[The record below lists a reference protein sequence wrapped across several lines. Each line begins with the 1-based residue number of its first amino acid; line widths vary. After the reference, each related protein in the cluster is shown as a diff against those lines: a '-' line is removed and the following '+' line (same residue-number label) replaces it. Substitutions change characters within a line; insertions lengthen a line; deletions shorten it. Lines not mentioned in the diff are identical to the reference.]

1 MPKLKGSLKNIT
13 DKPSTI
19 REVLLRATHTRTNGK
34 TITTSEPIRVKVSES
49 GDFTETLAPGAAVLV
64 LVGADFMARESIP
77 LLVAEGMT
85 TIAEAME
92 AARDFT
98 PDVHD
103 RLAELAAETQKNL
116 EEARGVKAETDSATA
131 RMREAAQ
138 ALKDSVDGSI
148 TEATAGIKKSGSE
161 LLASMQALQSK
172 AASSESEA
180 KESAQG
186 AEASRSAALA
196 SASSASSSAGEA
208 GAAQKAAE
216 AARDKAL
223 ASEQAAREHVKT
235 ASQSVER
242 AAIHE
247 QGAKAAKSGVTDALN
262 EAKDARTGAEKARDE
277 ARRAAE
283 SAIVGIR
290 PDSVQKSML
299 AVGLRGEI
307 DAKAD
312 QSTVMEELAKKA
324 DKATVEKQL
333 GEKANSAD
341 VDRRIGEI
349 PKPTWEGL
357 EGRPADFKPSAH
369 THATKEIT
377 GLDEALKAKA
387 DLSVV
392 DEKIRAIPKPTW
404 EGLEGKPAKF
414 PPEIHAHGIADVNG
428 LLEQLRGKASES
440 DVSTLRARMA
450 NLSFAVV
457 DSLPSYPNQNT
468 VYFVR

>member
-34 TITTSEPIRVKVSES
+34 TITTSEPVRVKVSES

-116 EEARGVKAETDSATA
+116 EEARGVKAEAESATA

-148 TEATAGIKKSGSE
+148 AEATAGIKKSGSE

-172 AASSESEA
+172 ASSSESEA

-186 AEASRSAALA
+186 AEASRSVALA

-208 GAAQKAAE
+208 
-216 AARDKAL
+216 
-223 ASEQAAREHVKT
+223 
-235 ASQSVER
+235 
-242 AAIHE
+242 
-247 QGAKAAKSGVTDALN
+247 
-262 EAKDARTGAEKARDE
+262 
-277 ARRAAE
+277 AE
-283 SAIVGIR
+283 S
-290 PDSVQKSML
+290 L
-299 AVGLRGEI
+299 AGLRAKIEEWKPHGEQLAQWQPQFEWLKENAASGFAKIAELMQDAAAGLRGEI

-312 QSTVMEELAKKA
+312 QSTVTEELAKKA

-333 GEKANSAD
+333 GEKADSAD
-341 VDRRIGEI
+341 VDRKIGEI
-349 PKPTWEGL
+349 PRPTWEGL

-377 GLDEALKAKA
+377 GLDDALKAKA

-392 DEKIRAIPKPTW
+392 DERIRAIPKPVSTW

-414 PPEIHAHGIADVNG
+414 PPEIHAHGIGDING

-440 DVSTLRARMA
+440 DVSALRARMA